1 MKDLPAD
8 EHCIKTKFLC
18 STCEEKLEKGEITPF
33 ELDLSKDFLE
43 LEENGKFSFLKD
55 VSFYKAIDFQDV
67 VILIVGKNDKIR
79 IKDEL
84 LDWIKDM
91 YEIDKLI
98 LIEKTDKPRPV
109 VENLIAPGNL
119 ISINEIFLAT
129 GDVEYR
135 AVIPQQDKKKILF
148 TKGELEELV
157 EELTGK
163 SVRIEFV

>member
-1 MKDLPAD
+1 MKHLPAD
-8 EHCIKTKFLC
+8 ETCIRTGFLC
-18 STCEEKLEKGEITPF
+18 TKCEEKLEKGEITPF

-43 LEENGKFSFLKD
+43 LQDNGNYTYLKD
-55 VSFYKAIDFQDV
+55 VSFYNAIDYEDV

-79 IKDEL
+79 ITDDL
-84 LDWIKDM
+84 TDWVKET
-91 YEIDKLI
+91 YQIDKLI
-98 LIEKTDKPRPV
+98 FIEKTDKPRPV
-109 VENLIAPGNL
+109 VENLIAPGKL

-129 GDVEYR
+129 GDIEYR

-163 SVRIEFV
+163 AVRIEFV

>member
-8 EHCIKTKFLC
+8 ETCVKTGFLC
-18 STCEEKLEKGEITPF
+18 TKCEEKLEKGEITPF

-43 LEENGKFSFLKD
+43 LEENGKFSYLKD

-79 IKDEL
+79 ITQEL
-84 LDWIKDM
+84 INWVKEM
-91 YEIDKLI
+91 YEIDQII

-109 VENLIAPGNL
+109 VESLIAPGKL

-129 GDVEYR
+129 GDIEYR
-135 AVIPQQDKKKILF
+135 AVIPQQDKKEILF
-148 TKGELEELV
+148 TKGELEELL

>member
-8 EHCIKTKFLC
+8 ETCVRTGFLC
-18 STCEEKLEKGEITPF
+18 TKCEEKLERGELTPF

-43 LEENGKFSFLKD
+43 LEASGKFSFLKD
-55 VSFYKAIDFQDV
+55 VSFYKAIDFEDV

-79 IKDEL
+79 ITQEL
-84 LDWIKDM
+84 LNRIKNI

-98 LIEKTDKPRPV
+98 LIEKTNKPRPV
-109 VENLIAPGNL
+109 VEDLIAPGKL

-135 AVIPQQDKKKILF
+135 AVIPQQDEKKILF
-148 TKGELEELV
+148 TKGELEDLV
-157 EELTGK
+157 EELTGE

>member
-1 MKDLPAD
+1 
-8 EHCIKTKFLC
+8 
-18 STCEEKLEKGEITPF
+18 
-33 ELDLSKDFLE
+33 
-43 LEENGKFSFLKD
+43 
-55 VSFYKAIDFQDV
+55 
-67 VILIVGKNDKIR
+67 
-79 IKDEL
+79 
-84 LDWIKDM
+84 M

-148 TKGELEELV
+148 TKGELEDLV

>member
-8 EHCIKTKFLC
+8 EHCVKTGFLC
-18 STCEEKLEKGEITPF
+18 TKCEEKLERGEITPF
-33 ELDLSKDFLE
+33 ELDLSKDFLG
-43 LEENGKFSFLKD
+43 LEENGKFSFLKN

-79 IKDEL
+79 ITDEL
-84 LDWIKDM
+84 LNWIKDM
-91 YEIDKLI
+91 YEIDRLI

-135 AVIPQQDKKKILF
+135 AVIPQQDKEKILF
-148 TKGELEELV
+148 TEGELEDLV